1 MKVTVNPPPPPIEVD
16 VQIFYEHWNHRY
28 WEQSGQVFLSLSE
41 TNVQR
46 RLLDLN
52 LSASRKHGASEIDKM
67 FMRLQRENKVDYVG
81 QIAGWPT
88 GCYRY
93 GNKKLLVTSE
103 TPLLTPTYG
112 GSTVIQ
118 DFRERLYGPEQAAVK
133 HAWTKL
139 AIEARKEG
147 ERRIKAGLSSSW
159 PIQQTICVVGAK
171 NHGKTIDGQIDLRA
185 IGGPDAKAVN
195 PAQSHNGDT
204 SFNEDLSEEI
214 LHLMDDEGGRDNYA
228 ARRRFGEEIKKSV
241 ATIGKRVHGKG
252 KKAITLDPFTRT
264 VILLNDKLEDIRVL
278 PPMEKGMKDKFITL
292 KTIGSGVNHNDGH
305 TFQTRMDHY
314 MNAVSDYVGWL
325 ETWKIPAKLHDPD
338 NRYGLISYHNQEVLD
353 SLTELSHENQLLEL
367 IMKFPELNG
376 QIKTSGELYSR
387 LLSDSFYRTEALTI
401 AKEGITWG
409 KVMATAADRF
419 PTILIPQGRSNGST
433 ERYKIVFPKH
443 AAGSAGEPHTTHT
456 VSHTEL
462 SDRKIVTYTENS
474 VKCE

>member
-1 MKVTVNPPPPPIEVD
+1 MKVTVAPPPPPIEVD
-16 VQIFYEHWNHRY
+16 VNIFYEHWAHRY
-28 WEQSGQVFLSLSE
+28 WEQSGRVFLSLSE

-52 LSASRKHGASEIDKM
+52 LSTSRKHGASEIDKM
-67 FMRLQRENKVDYVG
+67 LMRLQRENKVDYVG

-103 TPLLTPTYG
+103 TPLLAPTYG

-118 DFRERLYGPEQAAVK
+118 DFRERLYGPGQAAVK
-133 HAWTKL
+133 HTWTKL
-139 AIEARKEG
+139 AIQARKEG
-147 ERRIKAGLSSSW
+147 ERRIKSGLSPSW
-159 PIQQTICVVGAK
+159 PIQQTVCIVGAK

-185 IGGPDAKAVN
+185 IGGPYAKAVN

-214 LHLMDDEGGRDNYA
+214 LHLMDDEGGRDDYA

-278 PPMEKGMKDKFITL
+278 PPMEKGIKDKFILL

-305 TFQTRMDHY
+305 TYQSRMDHY
-314 MNAVSDYVGWL
+314 MNAVTDYVGWL
-325 ETWKIPAKLHDPD
+325 ETWEIPGELHDPD

-353 SLTELSHENQLLEL
+353 ALTELSNETQLREL
-367 IMKFPELNG
+367 IMKFPELDG
-376 QIKTSGELYSR
+376 QIKTSGELYST
-387 LLSDSFYRTEALTI
+387 LLTDPDHRTEALTI
-401 AKEGITWG
+401 AKTGIIWG
-409 KVMATAADRF
+409 KVMAAAADRF
-419 PTILIPQGRSNGST
+419 PTIFIPQGRSNGST
-433 ERYKIVFPKH
+433 MRYKIVFPPRT
-443 AAGSAGEPHTTHT
+443 G
-456 VSHTEL
+456 
-462 SDRKIVTYTENS
+462 D
-474 VKCE
+474 